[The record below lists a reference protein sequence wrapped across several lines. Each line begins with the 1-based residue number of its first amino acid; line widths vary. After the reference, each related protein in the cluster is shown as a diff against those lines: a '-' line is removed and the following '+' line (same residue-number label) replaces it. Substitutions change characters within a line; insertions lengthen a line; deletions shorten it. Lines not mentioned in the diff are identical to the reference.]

1 MRIQGLILV
10 SILAVTVG
18 PAAAAPDW
26 IRIESPHFELFTNAG
41 ERSGRRTVVYF
52 EQVRD
57 FFLKTGN
64 VGKVPSSPVRII
76 RFRSPKEFKPYRPFK
91 AAAAFYMSSPK
102 QDLIV
107 IGTPGRQT
115 KNAAVHEYVHLL
127 VKHSGAKLPV
137 WLNEGLAELYST
149 FEPQGKQVAFGKAAR
164 VLGDRKWLALKEL
177 MSVDYDSS
185 HFDAHDRTK
194 VFYAQSWALTHML
207 CLSKPY
213 SDRFSDFLKGV
224 DGGTGE
230 EAFRWV
236 YGKTL
241 DQVES
246 DFKRYVVQKRLPT
259 TVYEIRLNKSVEKPN
274 VQPATET
281 EVSLVKAGL
290 LVGLKKRE
298 EALEIYRDLARRHPG
313 DWRIPEALGYLAS
326 YSGDEESAR
335 RHFARAVELEA
346 ANPRLYYDFALLLQE
361 ADAEPEII
369 KAALRKAIALEPDFD
384 NAHRLLG
391 SILLLEGKAG
401 MALAQL
407 IRVKQISREEA
418 VPHYQT
424 VAQLYHRMGRLESAR
439 QAAILCRK
447 YARSSEEVDLA
458 EELMEWLGI
467 GSEDAPHEA
476 PPPLADA
483 GAPETAAS
491 ALHREE
497 SDRPSNAPTDRPGS
511 RTAPH
516 RAEVQGSFSR
526 LDCLG
531 ERARLHLLVEG
542 EPLALAILDAAAVR
556 ISGPDTGQVD
566 LSCGEQKLRP
576 VAVEYQPSEDADFGT
591 AGIVKTIQF
600 Q

>member
-1 MRIQGLILV
+1 MSIQSLFLA
-10 SILAVTVG
+10 SILLATAG
-18 PAAAAPDW
+18 PAVAAPDW
-26 IRIESPHFELFTNAG
+26 VRMESQHFELFTNAG
-41 ERSGRRTVVYF
+41 ERSGRRTILFF

-64 VGKVPSSPVRII
+64 VGEVPTVPVRII
-76 RFRSPKEFKPYRPFK
+76 RFRSPKEFEPYRPFK

-102 QDLIV
+102 RDLIV
-107 IGTPGRQT
+107 MGTPGRQT

-149 FEPQGKQVAFGKAAR
+149 LEPQGKQVAFGKAAR
-164 VLGDRKWLALKEL
+164 VLGDRQWLAIREL
-177 MSVDYDSS
+177 ISVDYASP
-185 HFDAHDRTK
+185 HFNERDRTK

-207 CLSKPY
+207 CLSNQY
-213 SDRFSDFLKGV
+213 RERFSDFLKGV
-224 DGGTGE
+224 DGDTGE

-246 DFKRYVVQKRLPT
+246 DFKRYVVQRRLPA
-259 TVYEIRLNKSVEKPN
+259 TVYEVRLNTPAEKPT
-274 VQPATET
+274 VQPATAT

-290 LVGLKKRE
+290 LVGLDRRDQ
-298 EALEIYRDLARRHPG
+298 ALEIYRDLARQDPG

-335 RHFARAVELEA
+335 RHFARAAELEA
-346 ANPRLYYDFALLLQE
+346 ANPRLYYDFALLLQK
-361 ADAEPEII
+361 ADAEPEVI
-369 KAALRKAIALEPDFD
+369 KPVLRKAIALKPDFD
-384 NAHRLLG
+384 DAHRLLG

-418 VPHYQT
+418 VHHYQT
-424 VAQLYHRMGRLESAR
+424 VAQLYHRLGRIEAAR
-439 QAAILCRK
+439 QAAALCRK
-447 YARSSEEVDLA
+447 YARSSDEVDLA
-458 EELMEWLGI
+458 EELMEWLGVE
-467 GSEDAPHEA
+467 SEDVPEEGTEL
-476 PPPLADA
+476 LADA
-483 GAPETAAS
+483 GAPGPAAS
-491 ALHREE
+491 APLREE
-497 SDRPSNAPTDRPGS
+497 SNRPLNASAAAPGAPMAPS
-511 RTAPH
+511 RV
-516 RAEVQGSFSR
+516 EVQGLFSR

-531 ERARLHLLVEG
+531 ERARLHLQVEG
-542 EPLALAILDAAAVR
+542 GILPLAILDAASVR
-556 ISGPDTGQVD
+556 VSGPEDGLVE

-576 VAVEYQPSEDADFGT
+576 VMVVYQPSEDLDFRT
-591 AGIVKTIQF
+591 EGIVKVIQF

>member
-1 MRIQGLILV
+1 MRVQGLLLV
-10 SILAVTVG
+10 SILAVTAG

-26 IRIESPHFELFTNAG
+26 VRIESPRFELFTNAG
-41 ERSGRRTVVYF
+41 ERSGRRTLLYF

-57 FFLKTGN
+57 FFLKTGS

-76 RFRSPKEFKPYRPFK
+76 RFRSPKEFSPYRPFK

-102 QDLIV
+102 RDLIV
-107 IGTPGRQT
+107 MGTPGRQT
-115 KNAAVHEYVHLL
+115 RKAAVHEYVHLL
-127 VKHSGAKLPV
+127 VKHSGAELPV

-164 VLGDRKWLALKEL
+164 VLGDRQWLPFREL
-177 MSVDYDSS
+177 ISVDYRSP
-185 HFDAHDRTK
+185 HFDESDRTK

-207 CLSKPY
+207 CLSNPY
-213 SDRFSDFLKGV
+213 RERFSDFLKGV
-224 DGGTGE
+224 DGDTGE

-241 DQVES
+241 DEVES

-259 TVYEIRLNKSVEKPN
+259 TVYEIRLNKSVEKPK

-326 YSGDEESAR
+326 FSGDEEAAR
-335 RHFARAVELEA
+335 RHFARAVDLEA
-346 ANPRLYYDFALLLQE
+346 ANPQMYYDLARLLQD
-361 ADAEPEII
+361 ADAEPESI
-369 KAALRKAIALEPDFD
+369 KSVLRQAIALKPDFD

-391 SILLLEGKAG
+391 SMLLLEGKPG

-418 VPHYQT
+418 VHHYQT
-424 VAQLYHRMGRLESAR
+424 VAQLYHRLGRLEAAR
-439 QAAILCRK
+439 QAAALCRK

-458 EELMEWLGI
+458 EELMEWLGV
-467 GSEDAPHEA
+467 GSQDAPQEAVAAFAAAPAPATPASA
-476 PPPLADA
+476 PP
-483 GAPETAAS
+483 
-491 ALHREE
+491 REE
-497 SDRPSNAPTDRPGS
+497 SNRPLQAPDGRQRAPAAPP
-511 RTAPH
+511 RT
-516 RAEVQGSFSR
+516 EVEGSFSR

-542 EPLALAILDAAAVR
+542 GILPLAILDAASVR
-556 ISGPDTGQVD
+556 VSGPEDGLVE
-566 LSCGEQKLRP
+566 LSCGEQEPRP
-576 VAVEYQPSEDADFGT
+576 VRVVYQPSEDPDFRT
-591 AGIVKTIQF
+591 EGIVKIIQF
-600 Q
+600 R

>member
-1 MRIQGLILV
+1 MRIQRLFLV
-10 SILAVTVG
+10 SVLAV
-18 PAAAAPDW
+18 AAGTAVAAPNW

-76 RFRSPKEFKPYRPFK
+76 RFRSRKEFEPYRPFK
-91 AAAAFYMSSPK
+91 VAAAYYMSSPK

-107 IGTPGRQT
+107 MGTSDRQT
-115 KNAAVHEYVHLL
+115 KNVAVHEYVHLL
-127 VKHSGAKLPV
+127 VKHSGAEVPV

-149 FEPQGKQVAFGKAAR
+149 FEPQGKQVAFGKSAR
-164 VLGDRKWLALKEL
+164 VLGDWQWLPLKEL

-185 HFDAHDRTK
+185 HFDAHDRSK

-213 SDRFSDFLKGV
+213 SDRFSDFLRGV

-246 DFKRYVVQKRLPT
+246 DFKRYVIQKRLPE
-259 TVYEIRLNKSVEKPN
+259 TVYEIRLNKSVEKPK
-274 VQPATET
+274 VQPVAAT
-281 EVSLVKAGL
+281 EVSLIKADL

-298 EALEIYRDLARRHPG
+298 QALEIYRDLARRHPG

-326 YSGDEESAR
+326 FSGDRESAR

-346 ANPRLYYDFALLLQE
+346 VNPRLYYDFARLLQE

-369 KAALRKAIALEPDFD
+369 KAVVRKAIALKPDFD
-384 NAHRLLG
+384 DAHRLLG

-407 IRVKQISREEA
+407 IRVKQISRQEA

-424 VAQLYHRMGRLESAR
+424 VAQLYHRLGRIEAAR
-439 QAAILCRK
+439 QAAALCRK
-447 YARSSEEVDLA
+447 YARSSDEVDSA
-458 EELMEWLGI
+458 EELIEWLGV

-476 PPPLADA
+476 PPPLAAA
-483 GAPETAAS
+483 GAPRKTPS
-491 ALHREE
+491 ALHQED
-497 SDRPSNAPTDRPGS
+497 SGRPSNAPADTPGS
-511 RTAPH
+511 RTAPSG
-516 RAEVQGSFSR
+516 AEVQGSFSR

-542 EPLALAILDAAAVR
+542 KPLALAILDAAAVKV
-556 ISGPDTGQVD
+556 SGPEAGLVD
-566 LSCGEQKLRP
+566 LSCGEQESRP
-576 VAVEYQPSEDADFGT
+576 VTVEYQPSEDADFGT
-591 AGIVKTIQF
+591 AGIVKAIQF
-600 Q
+600 R

>member
-1 MRIQGLILV
+1 MSIQSLFLA
-10 SILAVTVG
+10 SILLATAG
-18 PAAAAPDW
+18 PAVAAPDW
-26 IRIESPHFELFTNAG
+26 VRMESQHFELFTNAG
-41 ERSGRRTVVYF
+41 ERSGRRTILFF

-64 VGKVPSSPVRII
+64 VGEVPTVPVRII
-76 RFRSPKEFKPYRPFK
+76 RFRSPKEFEPYRPFK

-102 QDLIV
+102 RDLIV
-107 IGTPGRQT
+107 MGTPGRQT

-149 FEPQGKQVAFGKAAR
+149 LEPQGKQVAFGKAAR
-164 VLGDRKWLALKEL
+164 VLGDRQWLAIREL
-177 MSVDYDSS
+177 ISVDYASP
-185 HFDAHDRTK
+185 HFNERDRTK

-207 CLSKPY
+207 CLSNQY
-213 SDRFSDFLKGV
+213 RERFSDFLKGV
-224 DGGTGE
+224 DGDTGE

-246 DFKRYVVQKRLPT
+246 DFKRYVVQRRLPA
-259 TVYEIRLNKSVEKPN
+259 TVYEVRLNKSVEKPT
-274 VQPATET
+274 VQPATAT

-290 LVGLKKRE
+290 LVGLDRRGQ
-298 EALEIYRDLARRHPG
+298 ALEIYRDLARQDPG

-335 RHFARAVELEA
+335 RHFSRAAELEA
-346 ANPRLYYDFALLLQE
+346 ANPRLYYDYALLLQE
-361 ADAEPEII
+361 ADAEPEVI
-369 KAALRKAIALEPDFD
+369 KPVLRKAIALEPDFD
-384 NAHRLLG
+384 DAHRLLG

-418 VPHYQT
+418 VHHYQT
-424 VAQLYHRMGRLESAR
+424 VAQLYHRLGRIEAAR
-439 QAAILCRK
+439 QAAALCRK
-447 YARSSEEVDLA
+447 YARSSDEVDLA
-458 EELMEWLGI
+458 EELMEWLGVE
-467 GSEDAPHEA
+467 SEDVPEEGTEL
-476 PPPLADA
+476 LADA
-483 GAPETAAS
+483 GAPGPAAS
-491 ALHREE
+491 APLREE
-497 SDRPSNAPTDRPGS
+497 SNRPLNASAAAPGAPMAPS
-511 RTAPH
+511 RV
-516 RAEVQGSFSR
+516 EVQGLFSR

-531 ERARLHLLVEG
+531 ERARLHLQVEG
-542 EPLALAILDAAAVR
+542 GILPLAILDAASVR
-556 ISGPDTGQVD
+556 VSGPEDGLVE

-576 VAVEYQPSEDADFGT
+576 VMVVYQPSEDLDFRT
-591 AGIVKTIQF
+591 EGIVKVIQF